1 MQVVG
6 APAHVRGYVVE
17 DDLLAEVEADH
28 VGHVRI
34 DRLVVRHAS
43 ADRIADGHVA
53 GTVDRQQAG
62 RAERGIVPEH
72 QRIEEVVVDAPV
84 DHVDALRPLRG
95 AHEQVVVLDEQVA
108 AFDQLHAHL
117 LRQEGVLEVRRVVH
131 ARGQHHHRGIGD
143 RLRRYAAQHVEQQV
157 GIVRHRRD
165 AVAREQVGEQ
175 PHHHLAVFQHVRHP
189 GGHAQVVFQ
198 HVELALAGTHHVDAG
213 DVRIDVM
220 RYVDAEHLGP
230 VLGVV
235 VDLVG
240 WDHAGADD
248 VLAVVDIVDKA
259 VERGHALAQALF
271 QQRPFAGREDARD
284 HVERDGALGA
294 AVGFVLVAIDSKGNA
309 HAPENQVRLG
319 PLVVHGAAG
328 LPRQPVSEMPVM
340 RAYRP
345 VGQCLPCLDDRGRTV
360 GAPVQ
365 HLVEKPPRHDGRS
378 SL

>member
-1 MQVVG
+1 MGFLDHQLVHMLEHILQVVG

-235 VDLVG
+235 VDLV
-240 WDHAGADD
+240 
-248 VLAVVDIVDKA
+248 
-259 VERGHALAQALF
+259 
-271 QQRPFAGREDARD
+271 
-284 HVERDGALGA
+284 
-294 AVGFVLVAIDSKGNA
+294 VGFILVAVDGKGNA

-365 HLVEKPPRHDGRS
+365 HLVEIPPRHDGRS